1 MSESSDVRIARLEE
15 QFRFVIEDIK
25 ESKTS
30 RKIQY
35 ETMESMSQSLT
46 VLMGEVADVKNKL
59 AGQAPTI
66 EEFITIKHKVV
77 GAGAVGKWLWVF
89 GGLLLGAVGWFRENI
104 GL

>member
-1 MSESSDVRIARLEE
+1 MPESSDVRIARLEE
-15 QFRFVIEDIK
+15 QFRFIIDDVK
-25 ESKTS
+25 EAKNS
-30 RKIQY
+30 RKVQY
-35 ETMESMSQSLT
+35 ETMESMSQTLA

-77 GAGAVGKWLWVF
+77 GAGVVGKWLWVL
-89 GGLLLGAVGWFRENI
+89 GGLLLGAVGWFRETL